1 MYIVGIDSM
10 DVLVLAAENQK
21 VSDKNKRL
29 KGDLQTLS
37 GAYNET
43 YQKSRRKMR
52 DSEVQVNISVN
63 FDVNVIAQ
71 NVKQF
76 KYYTAFVPDQFKQP
90 YRFLVPTDC
99 ECMRLSFKNQL
110 FLTVIKLRYTS
121 IMQI

>member
-63 FDVNVIAQ
+63 FDVNVIA
-71 NVKQF
+71 
-76 KYYTAFVPDQFKQP
+76 
-90 YRFLVPTDC
+90 
-99 ECMRLSFKNQL
+99 
-110 FLTVIKLRYTS
+110 
-121 IMQI
+121 

>member
-52 DSEVQVNISVN
+52 DSEVRS
-63 FDVNVIAQ
+63 
-71 NVKQF
+71 
-76 KYYTAFVPDQFKQP
+76 T
-90 YRFLVPTDC
+90 FLSTL
-99 ECMRLSFKNQL
+99 M
-110 FLTVIKLRYTS
+110 LTSLHK
-121 IMQI
+121 M

>member
-43 YQKSRRKMR
+43 LP
-52 DSEVQVNISVN
+52 EVSKKDEGLGSTGQH
-63 FDVNVIAQ
+63 F
-71 NVKQF
+71 
-76 KYYTAFVPDQFKQP
+76 
-90 YRFLVPTDC
+90 C
-99 ECMRLSFKNQL
+99 QL
-110 FLTVIKLRYTS
+110 
-121 IMQI
+121 